1 MRRCSN
7 MLHISRDI
15 RQSVRIGRAAWWTHR
30 TRHIDSNTKRHC
42 KCTNFLSHFHA
53 FVLILFLLVA
63 LLLLLLLANCL
74 TLVSKFFC
82 ICRRL
87 FSNSSELYLLYS
99 FIISTCRFRIELRD
113 MFILIGTFRLFITT
127 LRTLIGGWDLDTSIE
142 PVSFRAVFTS
152 VLSMLDLR
160 LEKFMLLLLKLSDF
174 KWLLGF
180 LINCGAV
187 LFETDSIEF
196 VLLFVDEDDELKVT
210 RSSWSN
216 PSGFE

>member
-1 MRRCSN
+1 MHKFSLSLSN
-7 MLHISRDI
+7 
-15 RQSVRIGRAAWWTHR
+15 
-30 TRHIDSNTKRHC
+30 
-42 KCTNFLSHFHA
+42 FHA

-63 LLLLLLLANCL
+63 LLLLPLLLLANCL

-87 FSNSSELYLLYS
+87 FNNSSELYLLYS

-174 KWLLGF
+174 KCLSGF

-187 LFETDSIEF
+187 LLETDSIEF
-196 VLLFVDEDDELKVT
+196 VLLFVDDDDELKVT